1 MKKFIKAMI
10 IRALHTFA
18 QTMLA
23 TIGTTAVAI
32 NEVNWLQALSIS
44 GTAVILSILKS
55 IVIGLPE
62 VDNKLFDETDEEEE
76 YNE

>member
-1 MKKFIKAMI
+1 MKKFIKAMT

-62 VDNKLFDETDEEEE
+62 VDNKLFDEIDEEEE
-76 YNE
+76 E